1 MGRKITLKP
10 NEKIIVEN
18 TVISNSGNS
27 ECQINVE
34 DNFTILRKRNVMS
47 VKSEKTLFQ
56 KLYVIIQLMHNDGN
70 NQMLHQER
78 YWKLSQDILDS
89 DPSIYD
95 IIDEINTHVFD
106 QNYDKALN
114 SANKLI
120 DHEIGLLDSFIPP
133 TAPINTRAQVGIAI

>member
-27 ECQINVE
+27 DCQINVE
-34 DNFTILRKRNVMS
+34 NNFTILRKRNVMS
-47 VKSEKTLFQ
+47 VKYAKTPFQ
-56 KLYVIIQLMHNDGN
+56 QLYFNIQLMHIDGK

-89 DPSIYD
+89 DPNLYD
-95 IIDEINTHVFD
+95 IMDEINTHVFD
-106 QNYDKALN
+106 QNYDKALK

-120 DHEIGLLDSFIPP
+120 DHEVGQLDSVI
-133 TAPINTRAQVGIAI
+133 APAAPANTRAQIRIAI